1 MKKEVTIG
9 AIEGRFAEM
18 IWEKAPITSSELV
31 KLAQKELNWKRT
43 TVHTVIRKLCDK
55 GLFQRDENGM
65 VTVLVSKDEFYAR
78 QSRQLVDTGYNG
90 SLPLFVAGFVNN
102 QKLTHDEIDEI
113 IALLKNSKSRD

>member
-9 AIEGRFAEM
+9 AIEGRFEEM

-55 GLFQRDENGM
+55 GLFQKDENGT
-65 VTVLVSKDEFYAR
+65 VTVLVSKEEFYAR
-78 QSRQLVDTGYNG
+78 QSRQLVNTGYNG

-102 QKLTHDEIDEI
+102 QKLSSEEIDEI